1 MDKRSVHI
9 IKTLLL
15 LLVVISA
22 LLPFNLTRTVISER
36 PKPAMNAA
44 ASKLVSHDKYIR
56 KNTAYTFTTKFVF
69 KRLLQLVAARY
80 DYLPPFIS
88 FLKRD
93 TYLFNKSYS
102 HI

>member
-22 LLPFNLTRTVISER
+22 LLPFNLSRTLISQ
-36 PKPAMNAA
+36 PQPAMNAA
-44 ASKLVSHDKYIR
+44 ASKLVSHNKYIR
-56 KNTAYTFTTKFVF
+56 KNIAYTFTTKLQF
-69 KRLLQLVAARY
+69 KSLLQFAATGY
-80 DYLPPFIS
+80 DYVPPFIS

>member
-1 MDKRSVHI
+1 MDKRSVQI

-22 LLPFNLTRTVISER
+22 LLPFNLTRTLISQ
-36 PKPAMNAA
+36 PQPAMNAA
-44 ASKLVSHDKYIR
+44 ASKLVSHNKYIR
-56 KNTAYTFTTKFVF
+56 KNTAYTFTTKLQF
-69 KRLLQLVAARY
+69 KSLLQFAATRY
-80 DYLPPFIS
+80 DYVPPFIN

>member
-22 LLPFNLTRTVISER
+22 LLPFNLTRTLISER
-36 PKPAMNAA
+36 PQPAMNAA
-44 ASKLVSHDKYIR
+44 ASKLVSHNKYIR
-56 KNTAYTFTTKFVF
+56 KNTAYTFTTKLQF
-69 KRLLQLVAARY
+69 KSLLQFVATRY
-80 DYLPPFIS
+80 DYVPPFIS

>member
-22 LLPFNLTRTVISER
+22 LLPFNLSRTLISQ
-36 PKPAMNAA
+36 PQPAMNAA
-44 ASKLVSHDKYIR
+44 ASKLVSSNKYIR
-56 KNTAYTFTTKFVF
+56 KNAVYTFTTKLQF
-69 KRLLQLVAARY
+69 KSLLQFAATGY
-80 DYLPPFIS
+80 DYVSPFIS

>member
-22 LLPFNLTRTVISER
+22 LLPFNLTRTLISQ
-36 PKPAMNAA
+36 PQPAMNAA
-44 ASKLVSHDKYIR
+44 ASKLVSSNKYIR
-56 KNTAYTFTTKFVF
+56 KNAAYTFTTKLVF
-69 KRLLQLVAARY
+69 KSLLQFVATGY
-80 DYLPPFIS
+80 DYVPPFIS